1 MYEFLDRRYAQAL
14 YDVATSKGKVDQY
27 IKDLTSIIMVIDESP
42 DFQSVIRH
50 PDFSTKEKKHVFINL
65 FKGKIDEDLLTY
77 LLILVEKGRILYLK
91 EKLDELIDID
101 NTERGTVIAR
111 VFTIAPLKEYQRTAL
126 KDKLSKKYHKKIELR
141 EIIDPELLGGI
152 MIRVGD
158 DLIDGSLRSTLDDMK
173 QSMYEKIEVAEE

>member
-14 YDVATSKGKVDQY
+14 YDVAASKGKVDLY
-27 IKDLTSIIMVIDESP
+27 IEDLKSIIKVIEGSH

-50 PDFSTKEKKHVFINL
+50 PDFSTKEKKKVFINL

-77 LLILVEKGRILYLK
+77 LLILIEKDRILYLK

-101 NTERGTVIAR
+101 NAERGTIIAR
-111 VFTIAPLKEYQRTAL
+111 VFTVTPLKDYQRAAL
-126 KDKLSKKYHKKIELR
+126 KEKLSARYHKKIDVR
-141 EIIDPELLGGI
+141 EILDPELLGGI

-158 DLIDGSLRSTLDDMK
+158 DLIDGSLRSTLDDLK
-173 QSMYEKIEVAEE
+173 QSMYDKIEVAEE